1 MIILSE
7 VNFVFFAVPLVTID
21 VVSSLDLNLSK
32 YNNRLFT
39 MIQPA
44 NSKSLLIQFIMF
56 RQLQDRGNQ

>member
-56 RQLQDRGNQ
+56 RQFHDNGNQ